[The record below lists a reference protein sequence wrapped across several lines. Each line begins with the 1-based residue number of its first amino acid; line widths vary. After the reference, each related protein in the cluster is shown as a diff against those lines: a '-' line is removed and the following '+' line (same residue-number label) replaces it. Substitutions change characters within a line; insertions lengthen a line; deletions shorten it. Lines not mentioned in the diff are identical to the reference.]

1 MREQAYSAEVGMVF
15 IRRFRSRDLFLRKKA
30 RQLSHPASVNTEK
43 KENYSGI
50 IELPSF
56 VM

>member
-1 MREQAYSAEVGMVF
+1 MREQAYSAEVGNGF
-15 IRRFRSRDLFLRKKA
+15 RDLFRRKKA
-30 RQLSHPASVNTEK
+30 RQLSHPAYPPNKSVHNEK